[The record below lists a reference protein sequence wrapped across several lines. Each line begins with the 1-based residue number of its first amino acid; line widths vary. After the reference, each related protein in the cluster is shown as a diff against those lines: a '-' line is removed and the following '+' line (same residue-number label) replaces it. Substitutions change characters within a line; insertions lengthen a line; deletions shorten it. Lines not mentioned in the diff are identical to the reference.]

1 MDQRQMGQRQVG
13 QLQMDP
19 RHGAASTPDQF
30 SLVRDDVFYRLQRKL
45 GLIPAGGGGFMRRA
59 VAYALIAWLPLVI
72 AAWLA
77 GTAIEPLGGNEP
89 LLGHIGIHVRCLV
102 AIPLLV
108 LAEGIAQKLIPL
120 GLREFKQ
127 SGLVDE
133 ALAPRFDQ
141 VLLGVL
147 NLRNRISPW
156 IVIAVFVVT
165 WVAVLFFSPNR
176 DEVRWA
182 DSGSQSLDFGV
193 WWLLLVTRPIFSILL
208 LAWVWR
214 LILLGLL
221 LYRIAALPLKLVP
234 SHPDR
239 LGGLGFLTRLP
250 VVYGPFLL
258 SVSAVV
264 AGVWAHEVLYHG
276 VTVPSL
282 YGQIA
287 ALLIVLMIIGLAPLL
302 VFTPLLLR
310 VKRQALLDYGAFV
323 TLHGRAV
330 HEKWIEKKNVPDSPM
345 LDAPELGP
353 VADVQAI
360 YQAVASMRGAII
372 NKSVLLKILA
382 PAALPML
389 LLISMQWPLKSTLSK
404 LLFTLL

>member
-1 MDQRQMGQRQVG
+1 
-13 QLQMDP
+13 
-19 RHGAASTPDQF
+19 
-30 SLVRDDVFYRLQRKL
+30 
-45 GLIPAGGGGFMRRA
+45 LIPASGDGFMRRA

-77 GTAIEPLGGNEP
+77 GTAIEPLGNNEP

-127 SGLVDE
+127 SGLVDGE
-133 ALAPRFDQ
+133 LAARFDR
-141 VLLGVL
+141 VLLSVL

-156 IVIAVFVVT
+156 IVIAVFVAT
-165 WVAVLFFSPNR
+165 WVAVLFVAPNG
-176 DEVRWA
+176 DEIRWA
-182 DSGSQSLDFGV
+182 DSGSPSLNFGL

-214 LILLGLL
+214 LMLLGLL

-239 LGGLGFLTRLP
+239 LGGLGFLARLP

-264 AGVWAHEVLYHG
+264 GGVWAHEVLYHG

-287 ALLIVLMIIGLAPLL
+287 ALLVVLTLIGLAPLL

-323 TLHGRAV
+323 TQHGRAV
-330 HEKWIEKKNVPDSPM
+330 HEKWIEKKDVPDYPM

-360 YQAVASMRGAII
+360 YQAVAAMRGAIV
-372 NKSVLLKILA
+372 NKSVLIKILA

>member
-1 MDQRQMGQRQVG
+1 MDQH
-13 QLQMDP
+13 
-19 RHGAASTPDQF
+19 HGAANAVDQF
-30 SLVRDDVFYRLQRKL
+30 SLVRDDVFYRVQRKI
-45 GLIPAGGGGFMRRA
+45 GLIPAGGGGFARRA

-77 GTAIEPLGGNEP
+77 GTAIESLEDNEP
-89 LLGHIGIHVRCLV
+89 LLGHIGIHVRCLI

-120 GLREFKQ
+120 GLREFRR
-127 SGLVDE
+127 SGLVDD
-133 ALAPRFDQ
+133 ALSARFDQ
-141 VLLGVL
+141 VLIGVSA
-147 NLRNRISPW
+147 LRNRVAPW
-156 IVIAVFVVT
+156 IVITVFVVT
-165 WVAVLFFSPNR
+165 WIAVLFFSPNL
-176 DEVRWA
+176 DELRWA
-182 DSGSQSLDFGV
+182 DSGNHSLSFGV

-214 LILLGLL
+214 LIVLGLL
-221 LYRIAALPLKLVP
+221 LLRIAALPLKLVP

-239 LGGLGFLTRLP
+239 MGGLGFLTRLP
-250 VVYGPFLL
+250 VVYGPFLF

-276 VTVPSL
+276 VMVPSL
-282 YGQIA
+282 YGQIV
-287 ALLIVLMIIGLAPLL
+287 ALLVVLAIIGVAPLL

-323 TLHGRAV
+323 SRHGRSV
-330 HEKWIEKKNVPDSPM
+330 HEKWIQGKDVPDDPM

-360 YQAVASMRGAII
+360 YQAVASMRGAIV
-372 NKSVLLKILA
+372 NKSVLLKILL

>member
-1 MDQRQMGQRQVG
+1 MDQHNEV
-13 QLQMDP
+13 
-19 RHGAASTPDQF
+19 ASTVDRF
-30 SLVRDDVFYRLQRKL
+30 SLVRDDLFYRLQSRF

-59 VAYALIAWLPLVI
+59 VAYALIAWLPLVV

-77 GTAIEPLGGNEP
+77 GTALESLGGNEP

-108 LAEGIAQKLIPL
+108 LAESIAQKLLPL
-120 GLREFKQ
+120 GLREFKR

-133 ALAPRFDQ
+133 QLAPRFDEAL
-141 VLLGVL
+141 VGVVE
-147 NLRNRISPW
+147 LRNRILPW
-156 IVIAVFVVT
+156 IVIIVFVVT
-165 WVAVLFFSPNR
+165 CVAVLFFSPDL
-176 DEVRWA
+176 DEIRWA
-182 DSGSQSLDFGV
+182 DSGSHSINFGV

-234 SHPDR
+234 SHPDG

-264 AGVWAHEVLYHG
+264 AEVWAHEVLYHD

-287 ALLIVLMIIGLAPLL
+287 ALLIVLTAVGLAPLL
-302 VFTPLLLR
+302 VFTPLLLK
-310 VKRQALLDYGAFV
+310 VKRQALLEYGAFV
-323 TLHGRAV
+323 TLHGRSV
-330 HEKWIEKKNVPDSPM
+330 HERWIEKKDVPDYPM

-353 VADVQAI
+353 LLMFRPSI
-360 YQAVASMRGAII
+360 RRSLRCGAL
-372 NKSVLLKILA
+372 S
-382 PAALPML
+382 
-389 LLISMQWPLKSTLSK
+389 STS
-404 LLFTLL
+404 LFW

>member
-1 MDQRQMGQRQVG
+1 MDQH
-13 QLQMDP
+13 
-19 RHGAASTPDQF
+19 HGAANAVDQF
-30 SLVRDDVFYRLQRKL
+30 SLVRDDFFYRIQRKI
-45 GLIPAGGGGFMRRA
+45 GLIPAGGGGFTRRA
-59 VAYALIAWLPLVI
+59 VVYALIAWLPLVI

-77 GTAIEPLGGNEP
+77 GTAIESLEDNEP

-120 GLREFKQ
+120 GLREFRR

-133 ALAPRFDQ
+133 TLSARFDQ
-141 VLLGVL
+141 VLIGMAA
-147 NLRNRISPW
+147 LRNRISPW
-156 IVIAVFVVT
+156 IVITVFVVT
-165 WVAVLFFSPNR
+165 WIAVLFFSPNL
-176 DEVRWA
+176 DELRRA
-182 DSGSQSLDFGV
+182 DSGSHSLSFGV

-221 LYRIAALPLKLVP
+221 LMRIAALPLKLVP

-250 VVYGPFLL
+250 VVYGPFLF

-276 VTVPSL
+276 VMVPSL

-287 ALLIVLMIIGLAPLL
+287 ALLVVLTIIGLAPLL

-323 TLHGRAV
+323 SQHGRAV
-330 HEKWIEKKNVPDSPM
+330 DEKWIQGKDAPAPPM

-360 YQAVASMRGAII
+360 YQAVAAMRGAIV
-372 NKSVLLKILA
+372 NKSVLLKILV

-389 LLISMQWPLKSTLSK
+389 LLISMQWPLRSTLSK